1 MGRFYQSYVN
11 LTVVYIILTLGA
23 ITMIFPFLWMISTAF
38 KSPSEVEAYPPYWI
52 PKFPT
57 LVNFNEVMRRAPI
70 HIYLLN
76 TVLVSSSVTLLILF
90 FCSLS
95 GYVFAKLEL
104 PGKNILFLLIL
115 GKLMVPFQVTVIP
128 LYLLINKLGVGD
140 SLIALILPF
149 MIGAFGIFFM
159 RQFILSIPDELIDAA
174 RIDGCNEFG
183 IYWRIILP
191 NIRSALLT
199 LAIITF
205 MDSWGQYFWPL
216 IVIRSQNKMTI
227 ELGLAFFTN
236 QYFTDYGPMMAGA
249 FLSLLPVFIVFVS
262 LQNRMIESI
271 THTGLKG

>member
-1 MGRFYQSYVN
+1 MGRFYQNYFN
-11 LTVVYIILTLGA
+11 LTIIYVILTLGA
-23 ITMIFPFLWMISTAF
+23 ITMVFPFLWMISTAF
-38 KSPSEVEAYPPYWI
+38 KPPSEVEAYPPYWI
-52 PKFPT
+52 PKTPT
-57 LVNFNEVMRRAPI
+57 IANFTEVLNRAPI

-76 TVLVSSSVTLLILF
+76 TILVSTCVTLLVLF

-128 LYLLINKLGVGD
+128 LYLLINKLGLGD

-159 RQFILSIPDELIDAA
+159 RQFIISIPNELIDAA
-174 RIDGCNEFG
+174 RIDGCGEFG

-191 NIRSALLT
+191 SIRSALLT

-216 IVIRSQNKMTI
+216 IVIRSPSKMTI

-249 FLSLLPVFIVFVS
+249 FISLVPVILVFIA